1 MKKILKTLAFVL
13 VGVLALTIFAS
24 CEKAHVHSYKY
35 ESDNTKHRQVCEEC
49 DDKTEWEAHVW
60 GDWTVTKEATEDAK
74 GSRTHTCTV
83 CGKSV
88 AEDIKQLDP
97 ELAVNT
103 APMAVYAKVP
113 ADWENVNIY
122 YWNSLS
128 GDANTLEPGYKV
140 GWPGVPM
147 TLVSESDHLW
157 GYEIPVG
164 VENVIFNDGSAQTV
178 DIKLAKAKNLYV
190 LEATA
195 NAEGKFDSTY
205 SSYTKK
211 DTDPELAK
219 PVLKEEGFVVTYV
232 TVLEG
237 WENVNVYWYG
247 SAQGC
252 DWPGVAME
260 AVDGA
265 TNVYTFAK
273 LPDDA
278 SHVIFNN
285 GNGTQ
290 TVDIPVV
297 KGLNGFILQEE
308 VSEGKHLAKTG
319 EFNLGTKVID
329 EITLVDFYAQ
339 VPADWEEVNIY
350 YWEGAAGLKPES
362 WPGFAMEV
370 VDAEKHIYKCAID
383 SRVATIII
391 NAGADTETV
400 DLPQTPNTLINFE
413 GVNAV
418 IVTAAD
424 NDQGA
429 DAALAKFADGV
440 MTPAEVVIDK
450 TITEL
455 YVVGSM
461 NDWSKNDAYKLTIA
475 DNTASI
481 ELELVAEKEFKVYDG
496 DWGHD
501 WATFGYVDSLGEAFA
516 DKGGNILVV
525 TGGTYVITVSNLDTT
540 PVLTITA
547 KPA

>member
-13 VGVLALTIFAS
+13 VGVFAVTALVACGGKHEHKYT
-24 CEKAHVHSYKY
+24 Y
-35 ESDNTKHRQVCEEC
+35 ESDNTKHKGTCECGDVTDYEPH
-49 DDKTEWEAHVW
+49 EWGE
-60 GDWTVTKEATEDAK
+60 WTVTKEATENEK
-74 GSRTHTCTV
+74 GSRKHTCTV
-83 CGKSV
+83 CGKEV

-97 ELAVNT
+97 ELAVST
-103 APMAVYAKVP
+103 APMAVYAQVP
-113 ADWENVNIY
+113 ADWESVNIY

-128 GDANTLEPGYKV
+128 GDENTLESGYAV

-147 TLVSESDHLW
+147 TLVNAEKHLW
-157 GYEIPVG
+157 GFEIPKG

-190 LEATA
+190 LSEEA
-195 NAEGKFDSTY
+195 NGENKFEITY
-205 SSYTKK
+205 DSYTKK

-219 PVLKEEGFVVTYV
+219 PVLKEAGYVVTYV

-247 SAQGC
+247 SAKTVE
-252 DWPGVAME
+252 WPGAAMT

-265 TNVYTFAK
+265 TNVYSFDK
-273 LPDDA
+273 VPDDA

-285 GNGTQ
+285 GDGTQ

-297 KGLNGFILQEE
+297 KGLNGFILQEDVE
-308 VSEGKHLAKTG
+308 DGKHLAKTG
-319 EFNLGTKVID
+319 DYNLGTKVID
-329 EITLVDFYAQ
+329 EVTLVDFYAQ

-350 YWEGAAGLKPES
+350 FWEGAAGLKPAA
-362 WPGFAMEV
+362 WPGAAMTL
-370 VDAEKHIYKCAID
+370 VDAEKHIYKYAID

-391 NAGADTETV
+391 NAGADTDV

-424 NDQGA
+424 SKDGA
-429 DAALAKFADGV
+429 EAALAKYADGA

-475 DNTASI
+475 DNTATI
-481 ELELVAEKEFKVYDG
+481 ELELAAEKEFKVFDG

-501 WATFGYVDSLGEAFA
+501 WATFGYVDSLSEAFS

-525 TGGTYVITVSNLDTT
+525 TAGTYVITVSNLDTT

-547 KPA
+547 KAA